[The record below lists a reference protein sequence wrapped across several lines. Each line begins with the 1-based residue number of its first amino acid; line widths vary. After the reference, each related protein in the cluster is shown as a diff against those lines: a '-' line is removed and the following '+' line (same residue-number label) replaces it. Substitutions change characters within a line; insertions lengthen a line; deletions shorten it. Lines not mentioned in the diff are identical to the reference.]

1 LIFYREMGICQLFE
15 GYADDKKGLVLNSLV
30 SAWMDDIQ

>member
-15 GYADDKKGLVLNSLV
+15 GYADYKKGLMLNSLV
-30 SAWMDDIQ
+30 FAWMDEIQ